1 VTSSPSALPDSS
13 TAFGERVRRRLR
25 EEQIIWITTVG
36 KDGTPQPNPVGFL
49 FQDDNSILIY
59 NMVTANRIN
68 HVVDRP
74 QGALHFDGDGTG
86 GDILV
91 FTGTACRR
99 MTSPATREPGIP
111 RQVR

>member
-1 VTSSPSALPDSS
+1 MADSALPHSS

-25 EEQIIWITTVG
+25 EEQIISITTVDT
-36 KDGTPQPNPVGFL
+36 DGTPQPNPVGFL

-74 QGALHFDGDGTG
+74 RVALQFDGDGAG
-86 GDILV
+86 GHIVV
-91 FTGTACRR
+91 FTATARR
-99 MTSPATREPGIP
+99 ADDIPATREPGIP